1 MDVRVVRKWIRV
13 HRRRHGRMGSLGS
26 IIFMLDSLSSLNFMV
41 PQAIS

>member
-13 HRRRHGRMGSLGS
+13 RHGRMGSLGS
-26 IIFMLDSLSSLNFMV
+26 IIFMLDSLSSLIFMV